1 MTAVLKLL
9 RPRKRETLQ
18 GTFRKGGRA
27 FELQAAKEIL
37 AEVFGIRIF
46 EVDEMI
52 ANRFSD
58 CPECR
63 KEMGLWP
70 QEFQREE

>member
-1 MTAVLKLL
+1 M
-9 RPRKRETLQ
+9 
-18 GTFRKGGRA
+18 
-27 FELQAAKEIL
+27 QAAKEIL

-46 EVDEMI
+46 EVNEMI

-58 CPECR
+58 CHECR

-70 QEFQREE
+70 QEFQLEE